1 MPLESSPENPQPL
14 RLISNK
20 VRGWID
26 RLGPVWVEAQLIEI
40 SRRAGRTIFLTL
52 RDRLAPVSA
61 SVTISA
67 TTFDSAG
74 PLAEGATVVA
84 RLKPSYFEQSG
95 RFSFYCDAITP
106 VGEGR
111 LLAQLEQTKRLLQA
125 EGLFDPARKR
135 PLPFLPRA
143 VGLVTG
149 ADSAAERDVV
159 ENARRRWPAV
169 RLLVRH
175 ALVQGPQAA
184 EQLIAA
190 VRRLDGQPEVDVIVI
205 ARGGGSLEDLLPFSD
220 EGLVRAVA
228 ACRTPVV
235 SAIGHESDNPILDLV
250 ADYRASTP
258 TDAAKRVVPDA
269 AEELAR
275 IRQARQRMRQC
286 VATLV
291 ARQQEALDRAAV
303 PARCWPTRPPASGCG
318 ATRSSALRDRARRA
332 IAARLDAEG
341 TAVRHSLDRIRAV
354 SPQATLERGYAIL
367 VGSAGQPVR
376 SVTAVAV
383 EEDVVAHLAD
393 GQLVVAG
400 TRDAEPEESDDRGA
414 DRTRRSATSR
424 PATSWSRWCSG
435 WRAAAPR
442 WTSRWP
448 CGNAASSWPRS
459 ASPGWT
465 APRPGSRPPAR
476 RHRRPDSEL
485 TRRSVPRAWGLR
497 ELELARPT
505 GQAYAA
511 GDRLGRE
518 LEVVGERLRG
528 GTKRRR

>member
-1 MPLESSPENPQPL
+1 MPLESSPEHPQPL

-26 RLGPVWVEAQLIEI
+26 RLGPVWVEAQLIEV

-61 SVTISA
+61 SVTVSA

-74 PLAEGATVVA
+74 PLTEGATVIA

-95 RFSFYCDAITP
+95 RFSYYCDAITP

-125 EGLFDPARKR
+125 EGLFDLARKR

-184 EQLIAA
+184 EQVMAA
-190 VRRLDGQPEVDVIVI
+190 LRRLDGHPEVDVIVI

-269 AEELAR
+269 GEELAR
-275 IRQARQRMRQC
+275 IRQVRQRMRSC
-286 VATLV
+286 VTTLV
-291 ARQQEALDRAAV
+291 ARQQEALN
-303 PARCWPTRPPASGCG
+303 
-318 ATRSSALRDRARRA
+318 ALRSRPVLADPAASFGLRRDEVERLRGRARQA
-332 IAARLDAEG
+332 MAVRLESER
-341 TAVRHSLDRIRAV
+341 TAVRHSLERIRAV

-367 VGSAGQPVR
+367 VGAAGQPVR
-376 SVTAVAV
+376 SVTAVTVA
-383 EEDVVAHLAD
+383 EDVVAHLAD
-393 GQLVVAG
+393 GQLALQVREVRPRG
-400 TRDAEPEESDDRGA
+400 ES
-414 DRTRRSATSR
+414 
-424 PATSWSRWCSG
+424 
-435 WRAAAPR
+435 
-442 WTSRWP
+442 
-448 CGNAASSWPRS
+448 
-459 ASPGWT
+459 
-465 APRPGSRPPAR
+465 
-476 RHRRPDSEL
+476 
-485 TRRSVPRAWGLR
+485 
-497 ELELARPT
+497 
-505 GQAYAA
+505 
-511 GDRLGRE
+511 
-518 LEVVGERLRG
+518 
-528 GTKRRR
+528 